1 MLVLHMKYIPQC
13 NDQIEVW
20 LPYNYATMLSTMTSR
35 IWIYLE
41 NQQNALWHIIF
52 ESILRY
58 CQDTYTVSH
67 CIRPPQHLIGRRS
80 PLHGHKSKDPAIFPW
95 LSWCKYK
102 SFLLTKKKKIFP
114 SSVQEKSQFRPKCSS
129 WN

>member
-1 MLVLHMKYIPQC
+1 MRVLHMKYIPQC

-20 LPYNYATMLSTMTSR
+20 LPYNYATMLSTVMTSR

-41 NQQNALWHIIF
+41 NQQNALWHIIV

-58 CQDTYTVSH
+58 CQDMYTVSH
-67 CIRPPQHLIGRRS
+67 CIKPPKHLIGHRS
-80 PLHGHKSKDPAIFPW
+80 PLHRHKSKDPAIFLW

-102 SFLLTKKKKIFP
+102 SFLLTKNKFIFP
-114 SSVQEKSQFRPKCSS
+114 VQFKRKVNFAQIGYR
-129 WN
+129 